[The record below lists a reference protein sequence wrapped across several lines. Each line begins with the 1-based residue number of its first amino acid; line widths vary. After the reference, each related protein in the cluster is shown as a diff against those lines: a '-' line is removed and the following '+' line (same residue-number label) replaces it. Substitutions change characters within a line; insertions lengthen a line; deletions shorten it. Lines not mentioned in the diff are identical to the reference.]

1 MSSTYTGSGSQ
12 AQRITEFGYG
22 MNDITLARQGLQRQ
36 SALQRFQLGR
46 QYDKAAKD
54 LTRNLNQRGMLDSG
68 VAKRQREEQAGDKQL
83 ASYNLESQIM
93 EAQAQLD
100 RQQLMIEEQ
109 FSAGSIDQAI
119 ADAVRRFTL
128 AQTMRGLTGAT

>member
-54 LTRNLNQRGMLDSG
+54 LTRNLNQRGMLILALLKG
-68 VAKRQREEQAGDKQL
+68 NVKNKQEI
-83 ASYNLESQIM
+83 NN
-93 EAQAQLD
+93 
-100 RQQLMIEEQ
+100 
-109 FSAGSIDQAI
+109 
-119 ADAVRRFTL
+119 
-128 AQTMRGLTGAT
+128 

>member
-1 MSSTYTGSGSQ
+1 
-12 AQRITEFGYG
+12 
-22 MNDITLARQGLQRQ
+22 
-36 SALQRFQLGR
+36 
-46 QYDKAAKD
+46 
-54 LTRNLNQRGMLDSG
+54 
-68 VAKRQREEQAGDKQL
+68 
-83 ASYNLESQIM
+83 M

-109 FSAGSIDQAI
+109 FSAGSMDQAI